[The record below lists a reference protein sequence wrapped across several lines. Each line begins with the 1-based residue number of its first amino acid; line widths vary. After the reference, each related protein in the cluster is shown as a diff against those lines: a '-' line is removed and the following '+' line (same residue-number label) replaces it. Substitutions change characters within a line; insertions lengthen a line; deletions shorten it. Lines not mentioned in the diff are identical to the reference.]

1 MSAPGSEQKR
11 SEVDPTRIITDE
23 YWAVSLVR
31 LPDSSHDQ
39 HAFLVMEGKSGNRSM
54 IWFADFVAKNTL
66 DSVLSGLRD
75 GKVRMDKFESVESES
90 GLSSKLLFNCRR
102 QLMEIQNGDSL
113 LYSTYPIPKLT
124 AQILIKNIEKRKDD
138 PPKYN
143 MLGNSAL
150 AASSATA
157 SSKPTGHNC
166 FTFARMM
173 LRELDDEY
181 IKVPGDSL
189 DKWIYSASSRVLVDK
204 KFNAKWWKASRLPLM
219 FTYIAGVVTA
229 YVFLKVL

>member
-1 MSAPGSEQKR
+1 MSALGSEQKR

-31 LPDSSHDQ
+31 LPDSSQDQ
-39 HAFLVMEGKSGNRSM
+39 HVFLVLKGKSGDRSM

-66 DSVLSGLRD
+66 DSVLPGLRD
-75 GKVRMDKFESVESES
+75 GKGGMDKFESVESEP

-102 QLMEIQNGDSL
+102 QLMEIQNSDSFL
-113 LYSTYPIPKLT
+113 FSTYPIPKLN
-124 AQILIKNIEKRKDD
+124 AQILIKNIDKRENG

-143 MLGNSAL
+143 ISGNSAL
-150 AASSATA
+150 AASSATS

-181 IKVPGDSL
+181 IKVPGDSF
-189 DKWIYSASSRVLVDK
+189 DKWICLATSRVLVDK
-204 KFNAKWWKASRLPLM
+204 KFNTKWWKASRLPLM
-219 FTYIAGVVTA
+219 FTYIGGIVTA